1 MKLSDIISF
10 KAIVPQLAATDR
22 NGVIEE
28 LVNSLHKAKKLGK
41 ADPAALAKAVIK
53 RENEASTGIGKGVAV
68 PHVKHADVSK
78 LVAVV
83 GCSSSGIDFA
93 SLDKQPVYTVFLL
106 ISPQENPDKHL
117 QAMEIIFK
125 NLQKDD
131 FRRFLRQAQTP
142 EDIIEAIK
150 DADGEA
156 SEYAVQACG
165 RCVAVIRSVRCPN
178 RHTKLKWK
186 SAIRRDC
193 TCGLPCSSWTGP
205 TDSVRPSPSAI
216 RTRPWTA
223 KALCR

>member
-28 LVNSLHKAKKLGK
+28 LVESLHKAKKLGK

-83 GCSSSGIDFA
+83 GCSSSGIDFV

-106 ISPQENPDKHL
+106 ISPQANPDKHL
-117 QAMEIIFK
+117 QAMETIFK

-150 DADGEA
+150 DADDEA
-156 SEYAVQACG
+156 SE
-165 RCVAVIRSVRCPN
+165 
-178 RHTKLKWK
+178 
-186 SAIRRDC
+186 
-193 TCGLPCSSWTGP
+193 
-205 TDSVRPSPSAI
+205 
-216 RTRPWTA
+216 
-223 KALCR
+223 